1 MRLRSRAFATV
12 TPLPHLEN
20 VFCDSR
26 SSSSVVIWRSAP
38 IRKSDSCPTKPDPA
52 DPIKLAAIVGAVL
65 DSHEIHR
72 NYLQAGAVR
81 LGVAD
86 LLERAMVNAAE

>member
-1 MRLRSRAFATV
+1 V
-12 TPLPHLEN
+12 
-20 VFCDSR
+20 
-26 SSSSVVIWRSAP
+26 
-38 IRKSDSCPTKPDPA
+38 
-52 DPIKLAAIVGAVL
+52 AAIVGAVL